1 MKRVVILGSTG
12 SIGTSTLDVLHQLGG
27 DFELVG
33 LAGNTQWE
41 RLAEQVAEFHPRA
54 AALASEEG
62 YRRLVERVSSNGVA
76 LGSGPEAV
84 AALAAA
90 DDVDIV
96 VNAIV
101 GAAGLEPALAALRA
115 GKTLALANKE
125 CMVMAGPILKR
136 AAAES
141 GARIIPVDSEHSAI
155 FQAMHAGRAAE
166 VKAVWITASGGPF
179 RTLPLEELER
189 VTPQQALQHPNW
201 DMGPKVT
208 IDSATM
214 MNKALEVIE
223 AKWLFDLDVAQ
234 IRVLVHP
241 QSIVHSMVEF
251 LDGST
256 IAQLGLPDMRVP
268 IQYALTYPERRA
280 GRVAGADLAELGRL
294 DFEPADTAR
303 FPALALGFRA
313 AEAGGTMGAV
323 LNAANEVAVA
333 AFLDER
339 LKFTDIAR
347 LSAEVMSDHEL
358 VAAPS
363 LAQIAAADR
372 WARQEA
378 EAWVSGKASSAS
390 C

>member
-1 MKRVVILGSTG
+1 MKRVAILGSTG
-12 SIGTSTLDVLHQLGG
+12 SIGTSALDVLRELGP

-33 LAGNTQWE
+33 LTANTRWE
-41 RLAEQVAEFHPRA
+41 LLARQIGEFRPRRAVLASQGSFRRLAERVRA
-54 AALASEEG
+54 
-62 YRRLVERVSSNGVA
+62 NGVA
-76 LGSGPEAV
+76 LESGPEAV

-96 VNAIV
+96 INAIV
-101 GAAGLEPALAALRA
+101 GASGLAPALAALRA

-125 CMVMAGPILKR
+125 CMVMAGELLNR

-141 GARIIPVDSEHSAI
+141 GARIIPVDSEHSAV
-155 FQAMHAGRAAE
+155 FQALQSGRPEE
-166 VKAVWITASGGPF
+166 VRAVWLTASGGPF
-179 RTLPLEELER
+179 RTLPLAELDG
-189 VTPQQALQHPNW
+189 VTPEQALRHPNW
-201 DMGPKVT
+201 AMGPKIT

-223 AKWLFDLDVAQ
+223 AKWLFHLAVSQ
-234 IRVLVHP
+234 IRVLIHP

-280 GRVAGADLAELGRL
+280 SRVEAADLARIGRL
-294 DFEPADTAR
+294 DFEEPDPDR
-303 FPALALGFRA
+303 FPALRLGYRA

-333 AFLDER
+333 AFLGR
-339 LKFTDIAR
+339 RVRFTDLAR
-347 LSAEVMSDHEL
+347 LVAEVMDAHEP
-358 VAAPS
+358 VAPASPE
-363 LAQIAAADR
+363 QIAEADA

-378 EAWVSGKASSAS
+378 KAWILRRSCSA